1 MPFQK
6 SYWSV
11 SIFGAGLAVH
21 RLAVCTPPVP
31 AHRHTINISKLLY
44 TEQRCIGNHEK
55 KYLMGREPTFINT
68 LSAFLILKGTFKVR
82 RHNKPIKHT
91 LSSTNI
97 QYPI

>member
-31 AHRHTINISKLLY
+31 AHHHTTNISNSCTQNKDVLE
-44 TEQRCIGNHEK
+44 TMTK
-55 KYLMGREPTFINT
+55 KHLMGREPTFINT

-82 RHNKPIKHT
+82 RHKQPIKHT
-91 LSSTNI
+91 LFSTNI